1 MLRTRVYSHLA
12 VKIRSKKTKKK
23 RLGQWEFAYQVLP
36 LVIIMLTGAKLHFLS
51 PEEHFCYLS

>member
-12 VKIRSKKTKKK
+12 VKIRSKKTK

-36 LVIIMLTGAKLHFLS
+36 LIIIMLTGAKLHFLS
-51 PEEHFCYLS
+51 PEEHFCYLT